1 MSSKNLNIYDQIV
14 DMELH
19 DLENQMIL
27 LQNQLIGDYD
37 VLDEMWKYHPANP
50 DFINPIKVYD
60 EFKKSINVIEN
71 KLEDL
76 ELKINH
82 LKSTN

>member
-1 MSSKNLNIYDQIV
+1 MYQQII
-14 DMELH
+14 DMELQE
-19 DLENQMIL
+19 LEIKVASI
-27 LQNQLIGDYD
+27 QNQLVDDYGM
-37 VLDEMWKYHPANP
+37 LDEFWQYHPANP

-60 EFKKSINVIEN
+60 EFKKSIKVIEN